1 MPVAAS
7 ADAHTSTEA
16 VAEAKEE
23 AKPQRHNEEEQ
34 QGCPDAYTW
43 LLLVLASALLPDIGA
58 VTGPSTVQGFLR
70 ETLSVTCTYQPSQE
84 TLPKFCCKPST
95 CTGIT
100 CATYIVS
107 TSKLQPEVQ
116 QGRFSIL
123 NSCALRAFRVTVER
137 LVKEDAGMLRCGM
150 QKGFSPLHEGADAEV
165 IITPGRSLHV
175 LPIATVTPTLGGRGQ
190 TAEGGFTPSVTGTQG
205 PSGTRCIHPSS
216 APATPT
222 LSPDTPQE
230 TGSTFRYFP
239 VLAGLQLLALLA
251 MSAPV
256 LWVSL
261 WGR

>member
-70 ETLSVTCTYQPSQE
+70 ETLSVACTYQPSQE

-100 CATYIVS
+100 CATYIIS
-107 TSKLQPEVQ
+107 TLKLQPEVR

-123 NSCALRAFRVTVER
+123 NSCMLRAFR
-137 LVKEDAGMLRCGM
+137 
-150 QKGFSPLHEGADAEV
+150 GADAEV

-190 TAEGGFTPSVTGTQG
+190 TAEGGFTPSVTRTQG